1 MNITRIQCNNMNT
14 VKQALGHVVEHRA
27 GYQSELKTYG
37 KEVVEDFKTLGLI
50 NGGQTMKADTYGV
63 TKLGDAYYRDVFGT
77 FNYAYHRVKG
87 WVNRIL

>member
-1 MNITRIQCNNMNT
+1 
-14 VKQALGHVVEHRA
+14 
-27 GYQSELKTYG
+27 
-37 KEVVEDFKTLGLI
+37 
-50 NGGQTMKADTYGV
+50 MKADTYGV